1 MIVSFYHGCW
11 GNDIKFF
18 AFLSKLW
25 YDKLMKIRREL
36 NRQLYKQKAYGC
48 ERSTY
53 YLDKAV
59 LDAILAG
66 DFEKLKN
73 LIFAEEVTLSAGM
86 RMLSRNQ
93 LKNGKYHFMI
103 MAAFLAEA
111 CMESGLSHD
120 ETYMIADIYSRKAD
134 RAVSCDGLQRLLED
148 MCLDYTGRI
157 REIKKEHIISI
168 HIRKCIE
175 HIYEDLS
182 ADLSTKGLADFAEL
196 NPSYLSKLFKQETGQ
211 TIKTYVTAA
220 KMDTA
225 QNLLKYSDLSCSEIA
240 TSLGYCSQSA
250 FTYAFRQFTGTTPG
264 KYRG

>member
-1 MIVSFYHGCW
+1 
-11 GNDIKFF
+11 
-18 AFLSKLW
+18 
-25 YDKLMKIRREL
+25 MKIRREL

-168 HIRKCIE
+168 HIRKCI
-175 HIYEDLS
+175 D
-182 ADLSTKGLADFAEL
+182 
-196 NPSYLSKLFKQETGQ
+196 
-211 TIKTYVTAA
+211 KTYVTAA